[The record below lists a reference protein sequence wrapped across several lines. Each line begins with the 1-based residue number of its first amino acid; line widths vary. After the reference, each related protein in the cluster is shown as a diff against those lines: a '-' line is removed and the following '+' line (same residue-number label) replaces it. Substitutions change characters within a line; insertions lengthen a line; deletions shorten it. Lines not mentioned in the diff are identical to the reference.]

1 MKDKKNSM
9 VKKLATKQPFYTQ
22 MWFKVVALVVLV
34 AFFVVLWFVGTYNS
48 LVGLEQTVAAKWAQV
63 ETQYQRRYDLLPNLV
78 NSAERYMGYE
88 SEVLLEVTRLR
99 SQWAAAPTV
108 AEKSDASAGLESALS
123 RLIVAVEAYPNLK
136 ADETFLNLMD
146 ELAGTENRVAV
157 ERGRYNDA
165 VRGYNTKIKT
175 FPTNIVANMY
185 GFTEKSY
192 FESAEGAEESPRVFE

>member
-1 MKDKKNSM
+1 M

>member
-1 MKDKKNSM
+1 MAT
-9 VKKLATKQPFYTQ
+9 KLAAKQPFYTQ
-22 MWFKVVALVVLV
+22 MWFKVVALIVLV
-34 AFFVVLWFVGTYNS
+34 ALFVVLWFVGTYNN

-63 ETQYQRRYDLLPNLV
+63 ETQYQRRYDLIPNLV

-108 AEKSDASAGLESALS
+108 AEKSDASADLESALS
-123 RLIVAVEAYPNLK
+123 RLIVAVEAYPDLK
-136 ADETFLNLMD
+136 ADQTFLALMD

-165 VRGYNTKIKT
+165 VRSYNTRIKT
-175 FPTNIVANMY
+175 FPTKIVADMY

-192 FESAEGAEESPRVFE
+192 FESAEGAEEAPRVFE